1 MHLDRRRPLP
11 ARGRAKH
18 APSTTV
24 PASAALLLVDVVNPF
39 DFEGSDRLLSNALPI
54 ARNIGALKRRARR
67 ARLPIVYVNDNFGE
81 WRRGL
86 TELVARCTR
95 PDAPG
100 RAFVEQLL
108 PRPDDYYVLK
118 PRHSGFHSTSL
129 EALLDRLGVRW
140 VVLAGIATHICVQFT
155 AIDAYMLGL
164 GVIVPSDCVAA
175 EEPRQT
181 ANALEHMAGV
191 LKAAVAPSRSLRFT
205 TRRRAASPPLDGPIR
220 P

>member
-1 MHLDRRRPLP
+1 MYLDRRRTAPT
-11 ARGRAKH
+11 RGRAKR
-18 APSTTV
+18 ARPTTV
-24 PASAALLLVDVVNPF
+24 PSSAALLLVDVVNPF
-39 DFEGSDRLLSNALPI
+39 DFEGSDRLLSHALPI
-54 ARNIGALKRRARR
+54 ARSIAALKRRARR

-81 WRRGL
+81 WRHGL
-86 TELVARCTR
+86 PELVARCTR

-100 RAFVEQLL
+100 RAFVDQLL
-108 PRPDDYYVLK
+108 PQPDDYYVLK

-181 ANALEHMAGV
+181 AYALEHMATV
-191 LKAAVAPSRSLRFT
+191 LKATVSPLRSLRFT
-205 TRRRAASPPLDGPIR
+205 ARRRAAESRLSTPIR